1 MRQTH
6 TRRRAVSA
14 AFIAVILALVL
25 SACGGSSSGNTT
37 SIKASAA
44 ATTPGRAPGA
54 FGGRVDKLREC
65 LQKNGI
71 PVPQHSNG
79 AAGIGGLLGGLRSV
93 PKGVSRA
100 EYEAVLKKCGG
111 LPVLRG
117 GTRGFGRVQSPQ
129 FKAGLANFE
138 ACMRTN
144 GINLPPPNTSGKGP
158 IFNTK
163 GVDTT
168 SAQFRAATSKCA
180 SQLQL
185 AFRHTPVAPGSPGAG
200 GGAPSTGAGEPPA
213 GG

>member
-1 MRQTH
+1 
-6 TRRRAVSA
+6 VSA

-25 SACGGSSSGNTT
+25 SACGGSSSSKTT
-37 SIKASAA
+37 SVKASAS
-44 ATTPGRAPGA
+44 TTGPGRAPGA
-54 FGGRVDKLREC
+54 FGGRLVKLREC

-71 PVPQHSNG
+71 NVPQHPSG
-79 AAGIGGLLGGLRSV
+79 AAGVGGLLGGPGGLRSI

-111 LPVLRG
+111 LPLLRG

-129 FKAGLANFE
+129 FKAGLAKFE
-138 ACMRTN
+138 SCMSAN
-144 GINLPPPNTSGKGP
+144 GIKLPPPNTSGKGP

-168 SAQFRAATSKCA
+168 SAQFRTATSKCA

-185 AFRHTPVAPGSPGAG
+185 AFRRTPVAPGAPGAS
-200 GGAPSTGAGEPPA
+200 GGAAPPGAGEPPT
-213 GG
+213 G